1 MSIYFNRFRW
11 FRRLQNEYPKS
22 NYMPYC
28 FIFVTTKN
36 LNFWMFLGEN
46 SRSMRQATELKTSQP
61 IFPGQPPPLARVDH
75 NKQNYSQPPPR
86 QSSQVPQRSS
96 TSVNRTAFPGQA
108 PPGVATST
116 SSAASNF
123 REPLFQVILF
133 SIF

>member
-1 MSIYFNRFRW
+1 
-11 FRRLQNEYPKS
+11 
-22 NYMPYC
+22 
-28 FIFVTTKN
+28 
-36 LNFWMFLGEN
+36 
-46 SRSMRQATELKTSQP
+46 MRQAAELKTSQP

-96 TSVNRTAFPGQA
+96 STSVNRTAFPGQA

-123 REPLFQVILF
+123 REPLFQVILLKNNNF
-133 SIF
+133 LKKCRSWTLDFQVYKFLTYLNLVNFIGF